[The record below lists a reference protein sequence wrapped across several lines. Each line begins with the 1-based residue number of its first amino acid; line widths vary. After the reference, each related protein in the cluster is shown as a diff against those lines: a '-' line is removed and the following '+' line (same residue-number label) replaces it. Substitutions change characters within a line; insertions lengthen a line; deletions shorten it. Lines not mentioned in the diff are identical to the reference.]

1 MPTTDPFGLL
11 EIVGTIAFAVSGG
24 AVAVRAGMD
33 WLGVIGLAVVT
44 AVGGGTLRDL
54 LLGQL
59 PVSWMV
65 HPWPLAVALV
75 TGVLVILIAS
85 RRPHL
90 AMDSLSPVLVAD
102 AIGLAAFTVG
112 GTQASLIAGQIGV
125 VAVILGVVTGAG
137 GGVIRVAEPE
147 LAGGAEAAFGLGE
160 GRAEGACDQ
169 RGVVGAGDGDGE
181 GGGGGAVG
189 ACPPCSYACADRE
202 RRLFAARARRK
213 RANARRC
220 SDGARPSDASGAG
233 ALSS

>member
-33 WLGVIGLAVVT
+33 WLGVIVLAVVT

-54 LLGQL
+54 LLGQV

-137 GGVIRVAEPE
+137 GGVIRDL
-147 LAGGAEAAFGLGE
+147 LASQRPLILVGQIYALAALGGATLLVLLDTWGLP
-160 GRAEGACDQ
+160 
-169 RGVVGAGDGDGE
+169 
-181 GGGGGAVG
+181 AVG
-189 ACPPCSYACADRE
+189 ARWAAVAVILAV
-202 RRLFAARARRK
+202 RLAAIRW
-213 RANARRC
+213 
-220 SDGARPSDASGAG
+220 DW
-233 ALSS
+233 ALPRFTPAKTSQP